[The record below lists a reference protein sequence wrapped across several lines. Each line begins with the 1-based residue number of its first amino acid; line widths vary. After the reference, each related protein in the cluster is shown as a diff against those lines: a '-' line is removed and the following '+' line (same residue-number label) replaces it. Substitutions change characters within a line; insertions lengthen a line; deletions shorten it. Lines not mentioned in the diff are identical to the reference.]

1 MKGDPNSGGKGSSGK
16 GGGVAVVPSTSEP
29 ANTTGN
35 WRQSWGKSEP
45 VPADQAAMSVKP
57 LPRADKSKADPLPTV
72 IEAAQERVAK
82 QEAAAEKYGKPSQE
96 SVFSRLGI
104 GRETRSSSTKTSRE
118 SGFARMGTGRET
130 PPSSAASTAL
140 PAEGQNAA
148 GTPATGREIRSAR
161 DGSSRAAGIQVGRP
175 ALGGALPAWGFLG
188 RRVGQPGTA
197 SILAAGADPEMVA
210 NFKMPEPGRVP
221 EGMPSVPPGVMV
233 PPAYA
238 YTPGPKQFAPGAY
251 VPGGL
256 ANAFSPQGGQRPIPA
271 DVPMMGQPVETNAF
285 AAQQRPQPY
294 PVAYQQPVAVMPAQ
308 QIVRTLPNP
317 APVLDH
323 RQAISTLKNALL
335 PSEREAATMELA
347 NRSFAG
353 NPEVLGAL
361 VLALQA
367 DPAPAVRGSAAR
379 SLAKLGASR
388 EEVVQAL
395 KNQRQDNDARVR
407 LEVDNAILQLTS
419 ATSR

>member
-1 MKGDPNSGGKGSSGK
+1 
-16 GGGVAVVPSTSEP
+16 
-29 ANTTGN
+29 
-35 WRQSWGKSEP
+35 
-45 VPADQAAMSVKP
+45 
-57 LPRADKSKADPLPTV
+57 
-72 IEAAQERVAK
+72 
-82 QEAAAEKYGKPSQE
+82 
-96 SVFSRLGI
+96 
-104 GRETRSSSTKTSRE
+104 
-118 SGFARMGTGRET
+118 
-130 PPSSAASTAL
+130 L

-148 GTPATGREIRSAR
+148 STPATGREIRSAR

-188 RRVGQPGTA
+188 RRVGQPRTA

-294 PVAYQQPVAVMPAQ
+294 PVAYQQPAAVMPAQ

-353 NPEVLGAL
+353 NPEVVGAL
-361 VLALQA
+361 VLALQT

>member
-1 MKGDPNSGGKGSSGK
+1 
-16 GGGVAVVPSTSEP
+16 
-29 ANTTGN
+29 
-35 WRQSWGKSEP
+35 
-45 VPADQAAMSVKP
+45 MSVKP

-82 QEAAAEKYGKPSQE
+82 QEAAAEKYAKPSRE
-96 SVFSRLGI
+96 TVFSKI
-104 GRETRSSSTKTSRE
+104 GRESGGSAGATGERE
-118 SGFARMGTGRET
+118 ARVVREGTGANGQRVRFQT
-130 PPSSAASTAL
+130 GQPSM
-140 PAEGQNAA
+140 G
-148 GTPATGREIRSAR
+148 GTI
-161 DGSSRAAGIQVGRP
+161 
-175 ALGGALPAWGFLG
+175 PAWGFLG

-271 DVPMMGQPVETNAF
+271 DVPMMGQPAETNAF
-285 AAQQRPQPY
+285 AAQGRPLPS
-294 PVAYQQPVAVMPAQ
+294 PVAYQPAMVVMPAQ

-317 APVLDH
+317 APVQDH
-323 RQAISTLKNALL
+323 RQAIATLKNALL

-347 NRSFAG
+347 NRSLAS
-353 NPEVLGAL
+353 NPEVVGAL
-361 VLALQA
+361 VLALQT

-379 SLAKLGASR
+379 SLAKLGTTR